1 MERSITINGKTLKE
15 LETMLAENISASD
28 KKNYSLEVK
37 KRLREVFG
45 FCLSIE
51 SKIEQTKGGFL
62 SQTALVIRDDAGNV
76 ITRRDGIAHEKEC
89 ELATEN
95 SINQAAN
102 LFGVP
107 LFINVENKQQ
117 QLSLEGKQQAAGEQ
131 QASETP
137 KDAARSDE
145 STKSAKSVDNG
156 NYKELKIL
164 SEWREVRNRN
174 QHWCMVDDGQN
185 KAVFTIGEL
194 AAEKIEET
202 YPLKSVLTA
211 YKPGTM
217 FKCFAEK
224 RVDSNGSVEYVMTDV
239 YHSNN
244 QN

>member
-15 LETMLAENISASD
+15 LETMLAEDINASD
-28 KKNYSLEVK
+28 KKTYSHEVK

-62 SQTALVIRDDAGNV
+62 TQTALVIRDDVGNV
-76 ITRRDGIAHEKEC
+76 ITRRDGIAHDKEC

-107 LFINVENKQQ
+107 LFINVENKQR
-117 QLSLEGKQQAAGEQ
+117 QLSLEGKQQAG
-131 QASETP
+131 ETP
-137 KDAARSDE
+137 KDAAKSDE
-145 STKSAKSVDNG
+145 STKSDKSADN
-156 NYKELKIL
+156 NYTELKIL

-217 FKCFAEK
+217 FKCYAEK
-224 RVDSNGSVEYVMTDV
+224 RVDNNGSVEYVMTDV